1 MEVHRLT
8 LGKMQNP
15 VRGFVHGSAALAS
28 VAGLVVL
35 LALNPGGLSLTLA
48 LAVYAG
54 SLVLMF
60 TVSSLYHSIPWSER
74 WKSRMQRLDHSMIFL
89 VVAGTYTPIAV
100 VSLEGTWRSATLAAV
115 WAGAVVGIVLKF
127 ALRGVAMGVSVTI
140 YQLMG
145 WSAAI
150 PMWQIGRRLGA
161 DAVLL
166 IGIGGILYTV
176 GMVFMLTGRPR
187 LFPRV
192 FSSHELFHVL
202 VVAASAVHFAV
213 MVRDVL
219 PAGVG

>member
-1 MEVHRLT
+1 MHRLT

-15 VRGFVHGSAALAS
+15 VRGFLHGSAALAS
-28 VAGLVVL
+28 VVGLVVL
-35 LALNPGGLSLTLA
+35 LAANPGGLSLTVA
-48 LAVYAG
+48 LAIYAA

-60 TVSSLYHSIPWSER
+60 TVSSLYHSIPWS
-74 WKSRMQRLDHSMIFL
+74 SRSKLWMQRLDHSMIFL

-100 VSLEGTWRSATLAAV
+100 VSLEGAWQSATLAAV

-127 ALRGVAMGVSVTI
+127 ALRSVAMGISITI

-150 PMWQIGRRLGA
+150 PMWQIGRRLGV
-161 DAVLL
+161 DAVAL
-166 IGIGGILYTV
+166 IGLGGLLYTV

-192 FSSHELFHVL
+192 FSSHEVFHVL
-202 VVAASAVHFAV
+202 VVAASATHFAV
-213 MVRDVL
+213 IMRDVL
-219 PAGVG
+219 PAAVG